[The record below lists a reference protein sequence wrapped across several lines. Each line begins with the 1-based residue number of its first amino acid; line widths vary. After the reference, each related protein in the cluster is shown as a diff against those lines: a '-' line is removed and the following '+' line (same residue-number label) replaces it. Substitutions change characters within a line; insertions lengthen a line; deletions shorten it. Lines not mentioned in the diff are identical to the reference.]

1 MQEESPQRT
10 VSICILATKL
20 SGRRRCTDNKKSTER
35 EGEGYS
41 WPQGQAA
48 PRHSVLLG
56 KLTIN
61 LCNNRRIAAD

>member
-10 VSICILATKL
+10 VSICILSTKL

-48 PRHSVLLG
+48 PRQIGPPAACEAHH
-56 KLTIN
+56 
-61 LCNNRRIAAD
+61 RRHAE